1 MANDANKILYI
12 EDNPANMRLMVKIV
26 GRIPGYTLI
35 SASNAETGLELAA
48 KELPQIVILDINLPG
63 MDGFEALI
71 SLKSSA
77 KTKHI
82 PVLALSANAMPGDVE
97 KGLKAGFVAYL
108 TKPIDIN
115 EIENTIKRVVENAA

>member
-1 MANDANKILYI
+1 
-12 EDNPANMRLMVKIV
+12 LMVKIV